1 VTGRRTFLKYA
12 AGVGLAPALAPAVV
26 SAQNAAEVVVVGGG
40 FAGATCARW
49 LKKLAPPLSVTLVEP
64 NPTYTACPFSND
76 VLAGRRELGQQQF
89 GYDGLKRAGVVV
101 AQSAATAIDVSARSV
116 TIGGDTRLA
125 FDRLVIAPGVDMNWT
140 ALPGYSEAAAEK
152 MPHAWKAGP
161 QTALLRRQ
169 LEAMEDGGLVVI
181 AAPAV
186 PYRCPPGPYERAGL
200 IAWYLKNKK
209 PRSKVLI
216 LDAKDAFSKQRLF
229 QNAWAQLYPGL
240 VEWVPLSQGGNVAS
254 VDPATMT
261 VSTDFEKYKAAVA
274 NVIPPQ
280 RAGAIAAQ
288 SGVADRTGWCPIEP
302 VAFEST
308 LQPGIHVLGD
318 AAIMGAMPKSAFA
331 ANAQAK
337 VCAAAIVARLAGRA
351 PQEPRLINTCYSL
364 AAPDYG
370 FSIAGVYHPDKGQLL
385 EVPGSGG
392 ISPIEADASFRQQE
406 ARYAESWFAT
416 ITGEVFG

>member
-1 VTGRRTFLKYA
+1 MASRRTFLKLAAA
-12 AGVGLAPALAPAVV
+12 AGVAPSLAPSVV
-26 SAQNAAEVVVVGGG
+26 TAQNAAEVVVVGGG

-49 LKKLAPPLSVTLVEP
+49 LKKLAPTLSVTLVEP

-76 VLAGRRELGQQQF
+76 VLAGRRELDQQQF

-101 AQSAATAIDVSARSV
+101 AQTAATAIDTSAKSV
-116 TIGGDTRLA
+116 TLAGGARLA
-125 FDRLVIAPGVDMNWT
+125 FDRAVVAPGVDMNWT

-169 LEAMEDGGLVVI
+169 LEAMDDGGLVVI

-209 PRSKVLI
+209 PKSKVLI

-254 VDPATMT
+254 VDAATMT

-280 RAGAIAAQ
+280 RAGAIATQA
-288 SGVADRTGWCPIEP
+288 GVADRTGWCPIEP
-302 VAFEST
+302 VAFESI

-318 AAIMGAMPKSAFA
+318 AGIMGAMPKSAFA

-337 VCAAAIVARLAGRA
+337 VCAAAIVAKLAGRA

-370 FSIAGVYHPDKGQLL
+370 FSIAGVYQPDKGQLL

>member
-1 VTGRRTFLKYA
+1 MASRRTFLKLA
-12 AGVGLAPALAPAVV
+12 AAAGLAPSVV
-26 SAQNAAEVVVVGGG
+26 SAQGAAKVVVVGGG

-49 LKKLAPPLSVTLVEP
+49 LKKLEPTLAVTLVEA
-64 NPTYTACPFSND
+64 NATYTACPFSND
-76 VLAGRRELGQQQF
+76 VLTGQRDLLQQQF
-89 GYDGLKRAGVVV
+89 GYDGVVRSGVVL
-101 AQSAATAIDVSARSV
+101 ARSAATAIDPAAKTV
-116 TIGGDTRLA
+116 TVADGGK
-125 FDRLVIAPGVDMNWT
+125 FSYDRLVVAPGVDMNWT
-140 ALPGYSEAAAEK
+140 ALPGYTEAAAEK

-161 QTALLRRQ
+161 QTVLLRRQ

-200 IAWYLKNKK
+200 IAWYLKAKK
-209 PRSKVLI
+209 PKSKVLI

-229 QNAWAQLYPGL
+229 LNAWAQLYPGM
-240 VEWVPLSQGGNVAS
+240 VEWVPLSQGGNVTS
-254 VDPATMT
+254 VDPATLT
-261 VSTDFEKYKAAVA
+261 VMTDFDKYKAAVA

-280 RAGAIAAQ
+280 RAGAIATQ

-308 LQPGIHVLGD
+308 LQPGVHVLGD
-318 AAIMGAMPKSAFA
+318 AGIMGAMPKSAFA

-351 PQEPRLINTCYSL
+351 PLEPKLVNTCYSL

-392 ISPIEADASFRQQE
+392 ISPIDADAGFRQQE
-406 ARYAESWFAT
+406 ARYAESWFRT
-416 ITGEVFG
+416 ITGEVWG

>member
-1 VTGRRTFLKYA
+1 VT
-12 AGVGLAPALAPAVV
+12 
-26 SAQNAAEVVVVGGG
+26 AQNAAEVVVVGGG

-49 LKKLAPPLSVTLVEP
+49 LKKLAPTLSVTLVEP

-76 VLAGRRELGQQQF
+76 VLAGRRELDQQQF

-101 AQSAATAIDVSARSV
+101 AQTAATAIDTSAKSV
-116 TIGGDTRLA
+116 TLAGGARLA
-125 FDRLVIAPGVDMNWT
+125 FDRAVVAPGVDMNWT

-161 QTALLRRQ
+161 QTALLRHQ
-169 LEAMEDGGLVVI
+169 LEAMDDGGLVVI

-209 PRSKVLI
+209 PKSKVLI

-254 VDPATMT
+254 VDAATMT

-280 RAGAIAAQ
+280 RAGAIATQA
-288 SGVADRTGWCPIEP
+288 GVADRTGWCPIEP
-302 VAFEST
+302 VAFESI

-318 AAIMGAMPKSAFA
+318 AGIMGAMPKSAFA

-337 VCAAAIVARLAGRA
+337 VCAAAIVAKLAGRA

-370 FSIAGVYHPDKGQLL
+370 FSIAGVYQPDKGQLL